1 MLKKNIQILDCL
13 DKTEIIEKD
22 VFKLENLNL
31 YLKNYEFIFL
41 DPPFKEIRIKTILNI
56 IKDKKILKKG
66 GIILIHRDKKNL
78 DEFPDGFKILVT
90 KNYGRSKILFGKF
103 I

>member
-31 YLKNYEFIFL
+31 CFKNYEFIFL

-66 GIILIHRDKKNL
+66 GIILIHRDKK
-78 DEFPDGFKILVT
+78 F
-90 KNYGRSKILFGKF
+90 R
-103 I
+103 